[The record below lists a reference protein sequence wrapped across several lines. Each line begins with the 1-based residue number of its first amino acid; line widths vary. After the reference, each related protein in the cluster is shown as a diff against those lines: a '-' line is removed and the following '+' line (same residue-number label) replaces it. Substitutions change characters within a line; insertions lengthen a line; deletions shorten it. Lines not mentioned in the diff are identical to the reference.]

1 MMDTDFDLLCDGVNP
16 AEAKLYTCE
25 KFWPNGA
32 AAMKTHFRCN
42 WPC

>member
-1 MMDTDFDLLCDGVNP
+1 MMDTDFDLLCDGVESGRG
-16 AEAKLYTCE
+16 EASAKNV
-25 KFWPNGA
+25 WPNGA